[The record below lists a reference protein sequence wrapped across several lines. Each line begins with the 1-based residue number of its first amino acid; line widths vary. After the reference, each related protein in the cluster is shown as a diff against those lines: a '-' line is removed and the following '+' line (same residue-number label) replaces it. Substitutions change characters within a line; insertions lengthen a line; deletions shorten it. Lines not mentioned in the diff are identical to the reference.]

1 VERKAHPYDDTDVID
16 SRAPRTNQA
25 FIGSLALLAF
35 LFEFTWLPALL
46 ALQLAGGL
54 TFGRQYCLP
63 CLFYFEVL
71 QPRFGEGRLED
82 ARPPRFANMVGLA
95 FLSAA
100 TLAFVLGAPAVGW
113 TLTLIVAGLA
123 LLAATTGV
131 CMGCAA
137 YVWLARLR
145 GLRVKPSDAGLGASG
160 MPGVGVI
167 GFSGPYC
174 LACQAWEEQLTG
186 AGIDFRKIDVGER
199 PELARK
205 YRVKSTPL
213 VLAVRLPE
221 GLVLERYDAE
231 PERDQVE
238 RLAALVRA

>member
-1 VERKAHPYDDTDVID
+1 MQVRTAHPYDDTDVID

-35 LFEFTWLPALL
+35 LFSFAWLPALL

-54 TFGRQYCLP
+54 TFGRRYCAP

-82 ARPPRFANMVGLA
+82 ARPPRFANFVGLV

-100 TLAFVLGAPAVGW
+100 TLAFVLGASTVGW
-113 TLTLIVAGLA
+113 VLTLVVAALA
-123 LLAATTGV
+123 LLAASTGV
-131 CMGCAA
+131 CAGCEL
-137 YVWLARLR
+137 YVRLARLR
-145 GLRVKPSDAGLGASG
+145 GLWVKPADAGLDGSG
-160 MPGVGVI
+160 IGVI

-174 LACQAWEEQLTG
+174 LACRHWEDALAG
-186 AGIDFRKIDVGER
+186 AGIEFAKVDVAER
-199 PELARK
+199 PDLARR
-205 YRVKSTPL
+205 YRVKHTPL

-221 GLVLERYDAE
+221 GAVVERYDDE
-231 PERDQVE
+231 PQAGQVE
-238 RLAALVRA
+238 RLAALTAA

>member
-1 VERKAHPYDDTDVID
+1 MERTAHPYHDTQVID

-35 LFEFTWLPALL
+35 LFGFAWLPALL

-54 TFGRQYCLP
+54 LFGRQYCVA

-71 QPRFGEGRLED
+71 QPRLGEGRLED
-82 ARPPRFANMVGLA
+82 ARPPRFANVVGLA

-100 TLAFVLGAPAVGW
+100 TLAFILGAPVVGW
-113 TLTLIVAGLA
+113 ALTLIVAALA
-123 LLAATTGV
+123 LLAAITGF
-131 CMGCAA
+131 CAGCTM

-145 GLRVKPSDAGLGASG
+145 GVGVRPADAGLEGE
-160 MPGVGVI
+160 GVGVI

-174 LACQAWEEQLTG
+174 LACQEWERELTG
-186 AGIDFRKIDVGER
+186 AGIDFKKIDVAER
-199 PELARK
+199 PDLARR
-205 YRVKSTPL
+205 YHVRSTPL

-231 PERDQVE
+231 PRREQVE
-238 RLAALVRA
+238 RLAVLARAA